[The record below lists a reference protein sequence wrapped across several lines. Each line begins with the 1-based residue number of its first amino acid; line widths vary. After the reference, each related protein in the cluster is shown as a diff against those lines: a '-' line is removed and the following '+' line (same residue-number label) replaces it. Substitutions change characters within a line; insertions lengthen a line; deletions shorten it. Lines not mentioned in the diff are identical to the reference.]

1 MLETLSGPST
11 IRAFGWNKALAT
23 TNYTLVDN
31 SQRPAYLLALIQ
43 SWLAVNLAL
52 MVAVLAVLVV
62 ALVTAFRAD
71 VGLAGA
77 SLVLLMSFGT
87 LLSNTVNNW
96 TQLELG
102 MGAVS
107 RMETFCETVTNESQ
121 GDTTEMPSKDWP
133 RYGEIKMED
142 VSASYEY
149 MKLLRNTFSDQPYP
163 PITGD
168 QVLAVKELNFTI
180 EAGEKIAVVGRTG
193 RLVLALQSNDISSVL
208 TLEKW
213 KIVDCA
219 PSTPA

>member
-1 MLETLSGPST
+1 
-11 IRAFGWNKALAT
+11 
-23 TNYTLVDN
+23 
-31 SQRPAYLLALIQ
+31 
-43 SWLAVNLAL
+43 
-52 MVAVLAVLVV
+52 
-62 ALVTAFRAD
+62 
-71 VGLAGA
+71 
-77 SLVLLMSFGT
+77 MSFGT